1 MKSQFADSSRSFQVR
16 RAASLFILALLVVS
30 LSGCGLLASAG
41 NVLTQELAEPLA
53 GATSAK
59 FDIYTG
65 TGNLTIDTLTGGEP
79 LLAGGTLKYLESLG
93 EPARELV
100 SFNGQSSLSLKWN
113 ENGGACLGAIE
124 WLIHL
129 NPTVPSDL
137 IARSGGGNVNL
148 NLAGMTLTRL
158 ETETG
163 GGNVEVVLPENASNL
178 SVSAKSGAGNVV
190 VTIPGGAAA
199 RITATTGLGVVNMDS
214 RFTKIDDKTYQ
225 SADYDTAASKVE
237 LTLGTG
243 AGNVEV
249 KTK

>member
-1 MKSQFADSSRSFQVR
+1 MKIQFARSNWKR
-16 RAASLFILALLVVS
+16 MGRLAASLMFLFLLLGSLAGCALL
-30 LSGCGLLASAG
+30 ANAG
-41 NVLTQELAEPLA
+41 KMLTYELVEPLG
-53 GATSAK
+53 GAASAK

-65 TGNLTIDTLTGGEP
+65 SGNLTIDTLTGGEP
-79 LLAGGTLKYLESLG
+79 LLAGGTLQYLESLG
-93 EPARELV
+93 EPTRSLV

-113 ENGGACLGAIE
+113 ENGGACLGSIE
-124 WLIHL
+124 WLMHF
-129 NPTVPSDL
+129 NPSVPSDI
-137 IARSGGGNVNL
+137 IARSGGGNIML
-148 NLAGMTLTRL
+148 NLAGMTLTGL

-163 GGNVEVVLPENASNL
+163 GGNVEVILPENTANL
-178 SVSAKSGAGNVV
+178 SVSAKSGAGNVI
-190 VTIPGGAAA
+190 VTIPSGAAA
-199 RITATTGLGVVNMDS
+199 RITATTGIGVLKMDS

>member
-1 MKSQFADSSRSFQVR
+1 MKNQNIHSNVKLLGRL
-16 RAASLFILALLVVS
+16 AASLIALFL
-30 LSGCGLLASAG
+30 LLGGLTACGLLGSAG
-41 NVLTQELAEPLA
+41 NVLTQELVEPLN

-65 TGNLTIDTLTGGEP
+65 TGNLTLDTLTGGEP

-93 EPARELV
+93 EPTRTLV
-100 SFNGQSSLSLKWN
+100 SFNGQSSLTLKWN

-124 WLIHL
+124 WFLHL
-129 NPTVPSDL
+129 NPTVQSDI
-137 IARSGGGNVNL
+137 IARSGGGNVKL
-148 NLAGMTLTRL
+148 DLAAMTLTRL

-163 GGNVEVVLPENASNL
+163 GGNVEVILPDNAANL

-190 VTIPGGAAA
+190 VTIPSGTAA
-199 RITATTGLGVVNMDS
+199 RITATTGLGTVIMDS

-225 SADYDTAASKVE
+225 SADYDTAASKAE
-237 LTLGTG
+237 ITLGSG